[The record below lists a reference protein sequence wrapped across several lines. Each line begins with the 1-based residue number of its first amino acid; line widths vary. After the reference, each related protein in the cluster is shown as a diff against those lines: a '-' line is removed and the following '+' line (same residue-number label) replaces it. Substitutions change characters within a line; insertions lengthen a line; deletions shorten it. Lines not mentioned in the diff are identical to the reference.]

1 MYLAKVFGAKA
12 CHEFRVGYYHYE
24 VLTGELAAIRRT
36 DYKQYQKKLRSII
49 MDLVILD
56 DFLLQPITED
66 DEVKRAMSCQDAVL
80 SVRSVSKRHGYPY

>member
-56 DFLLQPITED
+56 DLLLQPITED
-66 DEVKRAMSCQDAVL
+66 DEVKTLYDALEKSNEL
-80 SVRSVSKRHGYPY
+80 SRCCIICS